1 MDELFFIYIIHY
13 IGFKCGPSTH
23 EGIWLD
29 HDKNFLMFN
38 IFTIL

>member
-13 IGFKCGPSTH
+13 IGFECGPSTH
-23 EGIWLD
+23 EGIYLIY
-29 HDKNFLMFN
+29 DKNFLTFN